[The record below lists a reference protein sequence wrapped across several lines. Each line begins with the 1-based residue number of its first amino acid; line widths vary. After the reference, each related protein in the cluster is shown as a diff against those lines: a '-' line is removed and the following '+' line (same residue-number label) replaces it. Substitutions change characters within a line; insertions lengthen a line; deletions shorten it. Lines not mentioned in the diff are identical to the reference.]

1 MMDRNLIALEI
12 LKAIVAA
19 DWKFV
24 LVEGAEKWDD
34 KAIERAYELADAF
47 IAFNKEKDTQQ

>member
-1 MMDRNLIALEI
+1 MDRNLIALEI

-34 KAIERAYELADAF
+34 KAIERAYELADSF
-47 IAFNKEKDTQQ
+47 VNYTRKKDTEQ

>member
-1 MMDRNLIALEI
+1 MMDRNTIALEI
-12 LKAIVAA
+12 LKSIIGA

-47 IAFNKEKDTQQ
+47 VAYTQKKETEQ

>member
-1 MMDRNLIALEI
+1 MINRNTVALEI
-12 LKAIVAA
+12 LKAIISA

-47 IAFNKEKDTQQ
+47 VAYTQKKETEQ

>member
-1 MMDRNLIALEI
+1 MERHLIALEI
-12 LKAIVAA
+12 LKAIIAA

-47 IAFNKEKDTQQ
+47 VAFNKEKDTKQ

>member
-1 MMDRNLIALEI
+1 MERNLIALEI

-24 LVEGAEKWDD
+24 LVEGAENWDD

-47 IAFNKEKDTQQ
+47 VAFSQKKDTEQ

>member
-1 MMDRNLIALEI
+1 MDRNLIALEI

-34 KAIERAYELADAF
+34 KAIERAYERADAF
-47 IAFNKEKDTQQ
+47 IAFNKEKDRQQ

>member
-1 MMDRNLIALEI
+1 MDRNVIALEF

-47 IAFNKEKDTQQ
+47 VAYSKKKDT